1 MAGKARLRCV
11 PLNITLIMPWWPTEI
26 TRSLSVRTVADL
38 DRPDAL
44 PLSVPSGLTPD
55 DYSVGYLLRQDDWR
69 ESVASHIADLE
80 RIAAS
85 KKPVQL
91 LLADQSEGLFRV
103 DAATVTA
110 LEFAK
115 SGQVSVADVSLTLKR
130 ASDAVVNVGLVKRIK
145 GRVTNARRA

>member
-11 PLNITLIMPWWPTEI
+11 ALNITLELPWWPTEI
-26 TRSLSVRTVADL
+26 TRSLSVRTVGEL

-44 PLSVPSGLTPD
+44 PLAVPSGLTPD
-55 DYSVGYLLRQDDWR
+55 DYSVGYMLRQDDWR
-69 ESVASHIADLE
+69 EPVGAHIRDLE

-103 DAATVTA
+103 ESATVTA
-110 LEFAK
+110 LEFAE

-145 GRVTNARRA
+145 GRATNLRRP